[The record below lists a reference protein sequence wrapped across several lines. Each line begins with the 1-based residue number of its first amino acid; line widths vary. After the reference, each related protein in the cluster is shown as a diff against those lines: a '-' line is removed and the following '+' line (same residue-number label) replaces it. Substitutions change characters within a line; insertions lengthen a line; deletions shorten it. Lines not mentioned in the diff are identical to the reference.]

1 MTVRLAV
8 QIAGFRRRV
17 LCELAGDSRSSVRHT
32 GSYDQPVL
40 IRQQV
45 PQDAAAVRRMLTS
58 AFGDAGQVAD
68 LAEALASRADASSAA
83 LVAERD
89 GTVVGHVQL
98 SAGWIDAD
106 PRLVEV
112 CILSPLGVEPGHQRC
127 GIGRALCEAALE
139 RARALDVPAVFLEG
153 DPGYYARLGWERAS
167 ERGFTAPSRRI
178 PDPGFQ
184 VVILPSWRSWMVGA
198 VVYNDTFWTFDRVG
212 LRDQV

>member
-45 PQDAAAVRRMLTS
+45 PQDATAVRRMLTS

-89 GTVVGHVQL
+89 GTVRGHEKVPTGGQVGV
-98 SAGWIDAD
+98 
-106 PRLVEV
+106 
-112 CILSPLGVEPGHQRC
+112 
-127 GIGRALCEAALE
+127 
-139 RARALDVPAVFLEG
+139 
-153 DPGYYARLGWERAS
+153 
-167 ERGFTAPSRRI
+167 
-178 PDPGFQ
+178 PGFGQ
-184 VVILPSWRSWMVGA
+184 IEVP
-198 VVYNDTFWTFDRVG
+198 TPRVSCPG
-212 LRDQV
+212 